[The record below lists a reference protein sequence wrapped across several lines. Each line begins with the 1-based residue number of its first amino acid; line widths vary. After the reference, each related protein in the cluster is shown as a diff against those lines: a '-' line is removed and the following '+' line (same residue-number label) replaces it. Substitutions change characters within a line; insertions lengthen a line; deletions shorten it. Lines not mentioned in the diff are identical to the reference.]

1 MSPAHSE
8 KPMDME
14 VFSWVGVIMYLP
26 PNQTNEQR
34 ELIKSRFNDYL
45 DLIRPLLEEYKA
57 HAHWAK
63 IETPSSTPFSISPN
77 NTDTA
82 TNIMDS
88 VKFSLGLFNS
98 SNNANNNNTNN
109 NSNNANNSSNI
120 SSNNNNKNDRLD
132 VLRSRLA
139 DRYPLNEFNSYRKA
153 LDPHNI
159 LANELIDNLIS

>member
-34 ELIKSRFNDYL
+34 ESIKCRFNDYL

-63 IETPSSTPFSISPN
+63 IEVPSTARFPPTPSSTLSWIWGQSP
-77 NTDTA
+77 TFTS
-82 TNIMDS
+82 TS
-88 VKFSLGLFNS
+88 TSPTGS
-98 SNNANNNNTNN
+98 
-109 NSNNANNSSNI
+109 
-120 SSNNNNKNDRLD
+120 DRLEN
-132 VLRSRLA
+132 LRSRLA
-139 DRYPLNEFNSYRKA
+139 ERYPLEEFNSYRHA

-159 LANELIDNLIS
+159 LTNDMIDKLIT